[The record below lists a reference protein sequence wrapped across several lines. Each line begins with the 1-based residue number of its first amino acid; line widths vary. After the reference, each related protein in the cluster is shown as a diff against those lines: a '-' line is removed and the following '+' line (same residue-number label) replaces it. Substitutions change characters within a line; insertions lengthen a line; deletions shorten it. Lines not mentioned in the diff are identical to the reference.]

1 MWNNQIKVSG
11 LKGKSNKLLIKP
23 IHKNKKMAT
32 RKVNPFDTKGK
43 PRFCSFF

>member
-23 IHKNKKMAT
+23 IHKNKKIDT
-32 RKVNPFDTKGK
+32 VNPLL
-43 PRFCSFF
+43 